1 MKPIKLIINTS
12 SETYPIIIGSD
23 LIRNLPK
30 IFRDNSLNSKKY
42 FLLIDKNVPKK
53 LISLIFKSLKKKETI
68 KYLFNSSE
76 KK

>member
-53 LISLIFKSLKKKETI
+53 LVSLISKSLKKKRD
-68 KYLFNSSE
+68 Y
-76 KK
+76 